1 MHPPTSYCF
10 AKHVL
15 FLLPYTSI
23 SMDARYDILELARFL
38 TELSVIDYFFVVHRP
53 SNVALAAL
61 LNAIE
66 ASPGASTS
74 AQLELVSELRRV
86 PGLDPN
92 CQEVL
97 ECRNRLKVLYSQGG
111 YTRPEVLAREDRDG
125 VGEVLAREVR
135 DDTISPVS
143 VIQDVTNDKFAQRNL
158 ENADSD
164 AFQFRE
170 VTIT

>member
-66 ASPGASTS
+66 ESPGASTS
-74 AQLELVSELRRV
+74 AQLELASELRRV

-111 YTRPEVLAREDRDG
+111 YTRPEVLAREDRD
-125 VGEVLAREVR
+125 
-135 DDTISPVS
+135 DTISPVS

-164 AFQFRE
+164 AFQFQE